1 MAASRRGR
9 VNCLSMVVL
18 RDANLGVQG
27 RRYSDCDSYSTSGRS
42 THTFTIESLLA
53 SSATQCSHDHA
64 SGVIYK
70 SMA

>member
-1 MAASRRGR
+1 MAASRGRR
-9 VNCLSMVVL
+9 VNRVSIYVL
-18 RDANLGVQG
+18 RDANVGVQG
-27 RRYSDCDSYSTSGRS
+27 WRYSDCDSYSTSGRS

-53 SSATQCSHDHA
+53 SSATHCSHDHA